1 MKLQLSKGFPY
12 DTAVMSRILSVLT
25 GMNGKWSQEQLIER
39 LGLPYGIVSN
49 TLALM
54 AASGLTVHR
63 ANRVATLGKLV
74 ATHDPFMEKTGTL
87 WFCHYQLG
95 SQPDLV
101 VWNTLVNQVLPERI
115 PVTLEAARHLFG
127 FLPVADYAPAHVNMY
142 LRKELRSFF
151 AAYTEQGLAK
161 LRYLAE
167 TPDGFIRSDAVPVPA
182 LVFAAMLQ
190 LYRDRHFAGASAL
203 SVNVI
208 FAAENSP
215 GRVCG
220 LNEATVRTL
229 LEQLHRGGEVFLESR
244 ADLDQVRLCCPDG
257 ESFMEKYYLSGE

>member
-12 DTAVMSRILSVLT
+12 DTAVMSRILSVLI
-25 GMNGKWSQEQLIER
+25 GMHGTCSQEQLIDR

-63 ANRVATLGKLV
+63 ANRLTTLGELV
-74 ATHDPFMEKTGTL
+74 ARHDPFMEKTGTL
-87 WFCHYQLG
+87 WVCHYQLG

-101 VWNTLVNQVLPERI
+101 VWNTLVNQVLPERMPI
-115 PVTLEAARHLFG
+115 TLEAARHLFG

-151 AAYTEQGLAK
+151 AAYTEHGLAK
-161 LRYLAE
+161 LRYLIATE
-167 TPDGFIRSDAVPVPA
+167 DGFVRTDAIPVPA
-182 LVFAAMLQ
+182 RVFTAMLQ

-203 SVNVI
+203 TVNDI

-220 LNEATVRTL
+220 LNEPTVRIL
-229 LEQLHRGGEVFLESR
+229 LEQLHRSGDVHLESR
-244 ADLDQVRLCCPDG
+244 ADLDQVRLCGPNAED
-257 ESFMEKYYLSGE
+257 FIEKYYLSGE